1 MTTPPDGYTLRAL
14 ALDDYDAVMRLWQ
27 GTEGIGLGESDSRAS
42 IATFLAR
49 NEGLSR
55 VVLSSDGAIVGALLC
70 GHDGR
75 RGYLHHLAI
84 DRLHRRRGLGALL
97 VEACLIDLKA
107 LGIPKCN
114 LFLFAYNLPGR
125 DFWLSEGWKTRDDLV
140 VIQKTL

>member
-1 MTTPPDGYTLRAL
+1 MNPPPGYTLRPL
-14 ALDDYDAVMRLWQ
+14 VLDDYDAVMALWH
-27 GTEGIGLGESDSRAS
+27 GTEGMGLGESDSRRS
-42 IATFLAR
+42 IAAFLER
-49 NEGLSR
+49 NPGLSR
-55 VVLSSDGAIVGALLC
+55 VIQGPEGSIVGALLC

-75 RGYLHHLAI
+75 RGYLHHLAVA
-84 DRLHRRRGLGALL
+84 RPHRRQGLGALL
-97 VEACLIDLKA
+97 VDACLADLKV